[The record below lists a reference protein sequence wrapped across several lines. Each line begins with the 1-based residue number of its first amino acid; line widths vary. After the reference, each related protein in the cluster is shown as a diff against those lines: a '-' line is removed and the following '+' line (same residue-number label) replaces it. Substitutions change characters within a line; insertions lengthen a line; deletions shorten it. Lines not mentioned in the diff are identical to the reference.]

1 MSDKKPTGKG
11 PKSTKIIPIWW
22 IYVVIGG
29 LLLSFQFFEMFN
41 SPSKISSDEGYEYVE
56 NGDIRKV

>member
-41 SPSKISSDEGYEYVE
+41 SPSKISSDEGYEYV
-56 NGDIRKV
+56 